1 MKKLFLLI
9 FGLSLLLNGNAYAAE
24 SKFVPLLK
32 YAFGTKEFVKEY
44 CPSFNDGKNNC
55 LDFLNLA
62 LKNGYK
68 ITDKYKKDKKTII
81 YMLQKRNKVA
91 ICKININ
98 DSSSYCN
105 LVE

>member
-1 MKKLFLLI
+1 MKKLLGIVVLGLLWCNI
-9 FGLSLLLNGNAYAAE
+9 VLAE
-24 SKFVPLLK
+24 FVPLFK
-32 YAFGTKEFVKEY
+32 YPIGTKEFVKEY

-55 LDFLNLA
+55 LDSLNLA
-62 LKNGYK
+62 LKYGYK

-98 DSSSYCN
+98 DSSSYCR